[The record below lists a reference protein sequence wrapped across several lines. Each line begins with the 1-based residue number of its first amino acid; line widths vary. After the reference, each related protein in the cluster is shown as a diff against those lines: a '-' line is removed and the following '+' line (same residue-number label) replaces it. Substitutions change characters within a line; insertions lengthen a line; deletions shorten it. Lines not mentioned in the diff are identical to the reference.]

1 MNNISLEIG
10 KSKNIKREIYKATL
24 FYDELEIKI
33 KKGNEILY
41 KTNILPERF
50 SFEQNEIRVERK
62 IETILKRIKIQNLE
76 IEKNKIFFLEK
87 VYYNI
92 VLFFKKFISRF
103 LYPTQWIIGYRNILD
118 NKWNYLNISS
128 EKMQADPFI
137 IFDNG
142 KYFIFYEEL
151 YFEED
156 KGYIGVG
163 ELDLK
168 NKRLINSKRII
179 EKDYHLSYPFVF
191 EESNKWYM
199 IPESSAN
206 KTIDLYEAINFPYEW
221 KLKKTLLENI
231 EAVDSTIMKK
241 DDTYY
246 LFTSEKQPGIS
257 TNDELSI
264 FYSKDF
270 FNEKFKRLFDNPV
283 VSDIK
288 SARMGGN
295 FFSKNGKIYRVS
307 QDCSK
312 IYGHRI
318 NINKII
324 EINKNNYEEKRV
336 KVLEH
341 PITKKIIGMHT
352 YNSTNEIQV
361 ADFLIVRNDIKS
373 LITNFKIKLN
383 RFLKRK

>member
-1 MNNISLEIG
+1 
-10 KSKNIKREIYKATL
+10 
-24 FYDELEIKI
+24 
-33 KKGNEILY
+33 
-41 KTNILPERF
+41 
-50 SFEQNEIRVERK
+50 
-62 IETILKRIKIQNLE
+62 
-76 IEKNKIFFLEK
+76 
-87 VYYNI
+87 
-92 VLFFKKFISRF
+92 
-103 LYPTQWIIGYRNILD
+103 
-118 NKWNYLNISS
+118 
-128 EKMQADPFI
+128 
-137 IFDNG
+137 
-142 KYFIFYEEL
+142 
-151 YFEED
+151 
-156 KGYIGVG
+156 
-163 ELDLK
+163 
-168 NKRLINSKRII
+168 
-179 EKDYHLSYPFVF
+179 
-191 EESNKWYM
+191 M